1 MRFKWNLEKRELF
14 KRYLEQDY
22 TLAKIAEIWSDLGEE
37 YQISAAALGR
47 EVRLGLTE
55 EEYRDRRWAKYSVV
69 KAYETLI
76 GKDVVDFIR
85 QNKERD
91 NE

>member
-1 MRFKWNLEKRELF
+1 MRFTWNLKKRELF

-22 TLAKIAEIWSDLGEE
+22 TLSKIADLWSDLGEE

-47 EVRLGLTE
+47 EVKLGLTAQ
-55 EEYRDRRWAKYSVV
+55 EYSDRRWAKYDITKV
-69 KAYETLI
+69 YEHII
-76 GKDVVDFIR
+76 GQDAVEYIR
-85 QNKERD
+85 KNKENA